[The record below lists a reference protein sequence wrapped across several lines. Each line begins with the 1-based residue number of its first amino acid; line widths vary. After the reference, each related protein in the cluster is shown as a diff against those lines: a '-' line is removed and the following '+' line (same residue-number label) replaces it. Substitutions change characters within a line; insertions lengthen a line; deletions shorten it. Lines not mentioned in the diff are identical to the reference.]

1 MWSSVATLAHAA
13 CCTWHHRQRTSHYRN
28 RTSHYRSP
36 NACKTPAGLSN
47 HGPATARP
55 KVSFSS
61 PASLIRLGFLSPLR
75 RFLPYL
81 TTTRD
86 PPQNVYAKRGASKAR
101 TYCRSKCRCG
111 TVTRVVLNQRM
122 HTSAFHGDAEAQ
134 LLVDKGFALFGYGSL
149 VWKQGTL
156 KVSSPRGGFI
166 NVSDCAPRLLV
177 GDAGVHMI

>member
-1 MWSSVATLAHAA
+1 MPLPQALSS
-13 CCTWHHRQRTSHYRN
+13 TWHNDSH
-28 RTSHYRSP
+28 P
-36 NACKTPAGLSN
+36 
-47 HGPATARP
+47 
-55 KVSFSS
+55 
-61 PASLIRLGFLSPLR
+61 
-75 RFLPYL
+75 
-81 TTTRD
+81 TTTTVFVPGMLCQVRRW
-86 PPQNVYAKRGASKAR
+86 QHHLEAGSARVWATCAKRGASKAR

-111 TVTRVVLNQRM
+111 TVTRAVLNQRM

-177 GDAGVHMI
+177 GGAGVHMT

>member
-1 MWSSVATLAHAA
+1 MPQHLLTPSV
-13 CCTWHHRQRTSHYRN
+13 
-28 RTSHYRSP
+28 
-36 NACKTPAGLSN
+36 
-47 HGPATARP
+47 
-55 KVSFSS
+55 V
-61 PASLIRLGFLSPLR
+61 LIRLCDPSRADRCVVSGSGVTGEVE
-75 RFLPYL
+75 LPSVIGSRVAPVAY
-81 TTTRD
+81 
-86 PPQNVYAKRGASKAR
+86 PQNVTFDLARVWATCAKRGASKAR
-101 TYCRSKCRCG
+101 TFCRSKCRCG